1 MRTEDDVLLDVQDL
15 SVRFLTES
23 GEVTAIT
30 DVNLQVRPGEI
41 VGIVGESGCG
51 KSVLAQ
57 SVARLHD
64 EQITSFSG
72 SIRLKEHDIL
82 DLDESAMSNLRG
94 NLVSMVFQDPLNS
107 LNPVFT
113 VGMQIE
119 ETLRRH
125 RRLTRREARAQSL
138 ELLTLTGIPD
148 PQRCRRQYPHEL
160 SGGMRQRVMISIAL
174 ACRPDLLIADE
185 PTTALDVTVQA
196 QVLDLIADLN
206 RRLGMGVILIT
217 HDLGVVQQV
226 CDRVVVMYL
235 GQVIETA
242 SVTELFDNPRHPYTR
257 ALMQSMPSMLTDRSQ
272 RLPAIEGNVP
282 PLTDIPPGCRFV
294 TRCAHATE
302 HCHVVQPA
310 LVAEDDVRA
319 GPAGVAH
326 EQRCLNWRQIE
337 PAHAGIVE
345 GVVS

>member
-1 MRTEDDVLLDVQDL
+1 MTAQSDALLDIKNL
-15 SVRFLTES
+15 SVSFLTES
-23 GEVTAIT
+23 GQVTALK
-30 DVNLQVRPGEI
+30 DVNLQVEPGEI

-64 EQITSFSG
+64 ERIASFSG
-72 SIRLKEHDIL
+72 SIRLGEHDVL
-82 DLDESAMSNLRG
+82 SLSESAMSNLRG
-94 NLVSMVFQDPLNS
+94 DLVSMVFQDPLNS
-107 LNPVFT
+107 LNPVFS

-125 RRLTRREARAQSL
+125 RKLSRAEARTQSV

-148 PQRCRRQYPHEL
+148 PERCLRQYPHEL

-242 SVTELFDNPRHPYTR
+242 SVEDLFDNPRHPYTR

-282 PLTDIPPGCRFV
+282 PLTAIPTGCRFV
-294 TRCAHATE
+294 TRCAFATE
-302 HCHVVQPA
+302 RCHVEEPVLLGEGNLDEGKP
-310 LVAEDDVRA
+310 
-319 GPAGVAH
+319 GVVH
-326 EQRCLNWRQIE
+326 EQRCWNWREVDSDQGKI
-337 PAHAGIVE
+337 AE
-345 GVVS
+345 GAL